1 MFHLTEILFE
11 DHAHIFIKKLKL
23 KLKPQLKFKKKLKK
37 SQSN

>member
-23 KLKPQLKFKKKLKK
+23 KLKPQFKLKKKLKK